1 MDKEKVNRLLELKQL
16 YEAGILTE
24 EEMIN
29 EKQKVLSLPDS
40 DKSLPSH
47 TNNNGQEPDILNL
60 NGSQASFDKVTI
72 HGYEGFFII
81 NPNISIYSDGK
92 YLGEVGRNEELE
104 IETDDDCLLKFSSGI
119 RSASIRIRKGID
131 THVFIYINRF
141 TGTLNVMKSGDSDYL
156 TVSEKRDSIT
166 SNANIY
172 SIILV
177 VILLLIVWFLKS
189 MYSEMTT
196 FRF

>member
-141 TGTLNVMKSGDSDYL
+141 TGTLMK
-156 TVSEKRDSIT
+156 
-166 SNANIY
+166 
-172 SIILV
+172 
-177 VILLLIVWFLKS
+177 
-189 MYSEMTT
+189 
-196 FRF
+196 